1 MPKWTDSQNNAI
13 NARGS
18 NIIVSAAAG
27 SGKTAVLVQR
37 VINMITDENNPVSI
51 DKLLIVTF
59 TNAAAAEMRARIAK
73 SLNKIAAENPNNT
86 LVLEQLSLL
95 PGAKICTIDSFC
107 INLVRENFFSLDISQ
122 DFDILD
128 NSDDELL
135 QRRVADEIVEELS
148 LIHI

>member
-73 SLNKIAAENPNNT
+73 
-86 LVLEQLSLL
+86 
-95 PGAKICTIDSFC
+95 
-107 INLVRENFFSLDISQ
+107 
-122 DFDILD
+122 
-128 NSDDELL
+128 
-135 QRRVADEIVEELS
+135 
-148 LIHI
+148 